1 MKLFTFE
8 GYKLNISEEALCIK
22 AFRELFKRDRSKNKE
37 KAIMELGFIYFY
49 ADPRSDY
56 SFITDDEE
64 RKISIIEQEGLPSNW
79 KPDEK
84 VLRAL
89 EVYKFLTQTTSS
101 LLLRDTRAAIEKARA
116 FLLKMDLS
124 QEDDKGK
131 PKYTINSFVS
141 AVKDIPRLAKEF
153 SEAEAAIVRE
163 IEENGRMRA
172 NKLKKVGE
180 DGFDSLF
187 TKN

>member
-1 MKLFTFE
+1 
-8 GYKLNISEEALCIK
+8 
-22 AFRELFKRDRSKNKE
+22 
-37 KAIMELGFIYFY
+37 
-49 ADPRSDY
+49 
-56 SFITDDEE
+56 
-64 RKISIIEQEGLPSNW
+64 
-79 KPDEK
+79 
-84 VLRAL
+84 
-89 EVYKFLTQTTSS
+89 
-101 LLLRDTRAAIEKARA
+101 
-116 FLLKMDLS
+116 MDLS